1 MAFLDNLN
9 NLLKSHNMTR
19 SDLGRALDIPISTI
33 NSWYNRSSDGV
44 ALKTLVAIADYFNV
58 SLDYLVNGEENNKEY
73 SKKRN
78 QTVYNLQK
86 RKSYYKRIGNIEKMQ
101 SCQILIDIEKR
112 KKEE

>member
-73 SKKRN
+73 HTPRQIAQFSSHEVK
-78 QTVYNLQK
+78 QL
-86 RKSYYKRIGNIEKMQ
+86 KRILKYYELFNEK
-101 SCQILIDIEKR
+101 LGGADDDK
-112 KKEE
+112 